1 MDRGMNSRMNHR
13 VLIAVALIT
22 FGLAACTTT
31 TSTDTIPTPDN
42 TDLPVDLLHDRG
54 AAQGALEDIEQ
65 QVGISPAQ
73 VTDIT
78 IYPEYMIVEAQDP
91 KVPDHIDSYT
101 WRDGE
106 VSAPEP
112 VHLSGPQEVVD
123 ASLYPT
129 TAVNLARL
137 PDTVRAAEREL
148 ETARPIRI
156 EEALATYLYI
166 GRSTSLDGRV
176 VIRLSIT
183 GPRRSGN
190 VETTS
195 NGEILTSTVS

>member
-1 MDRGMNSRMNHR
+1 MNRR
-13 VLIAVALIT
+13 VLLAIVVLT
-22 FGLAACTTT
+22 LGLGACTTT
-31 TSTDTIPTPDN
+31 TSTETIPTPDN

-54 AAQGALEDIEQ
+54 AARRALAEIEER
-65 QVGISPAQ
+65 VGISPAQ

-78 IYPEYMIVEAQDP
+78 IYTDYMIVEAQDP
-91 KVPDHIDSYT
+91 NVLDHIDTYT
-101 WRDGE
+101 WRDDD

-112 VHLSGPQEVVD
+112 VHLSGPQEAVD

-137 PDTVRAAEREL
+137 PDIVRDAEREL
-148 ETARPIRI
+148 ANARPIRI

-166 GRSTSLDGRV
+166 ERSTSLDGRV
-176 VIRLSIT
+176 VIRLSIS

-195 NGEILTSTVS
+195 SGEILTATVS

>member
-1 MDRGMNSRMNHR
+1 MKRR
-13 VLIAVALIT
+13 VLVVLAL
-22 FGLAACTTT
+22 LALTACTTT

-42 TDLPVDLLHDRG
+42 TDIPADLLHTPG
-54 AAQGALEDIEQ
+54 AAQRALEDIERR
-65 QVGISPAQ
+65 VGLSPAQ

-78 IYPEYMIVEAQDP
+78 IYAEYMIVEAQDP
-91 KVPDHIDSYT
+91 NVLDHIDTYT
-101 WRDGE
+101 WRDDE

-112 VHLSGPQEVVD
+112 VHLSGPQEDVD

-129 TAVNLARL
+129 TAVDLARL
-137 PDTVRAAEREL
+137 PDIVRTAEREL

-156 EEALATYLYI
+156 EEAVATYLYI
-166 GRSTSLDGRV
+166 ERSTSLDGRV
-176 VIRLSIT
+176 VIRLSIS

-195 NGEILTSTVS
+195 SGEILNATVS

>member
-1 MDRGMNSRMNHR
+1 MKRRLL
-13 VLIAVALIT
+13 VLLPLLAL
-22 FGLAACTTT
+22 GLGACTTT

-54 AAQGALEDIEQ
+54 AAQRALEEIEKR
-65 QVGISPAQ
+65 VGISPAQ

-78 IYPEYMIVEAQDP
+78 IYQEYMIVEAQDP
-91 KVPDHIDSYT
+91 NVLDHIDTYT
-101 WRDGE
+101 WRDDD

-112 VHLSGPQEVVD
+112 VHLSGPQEDVD

-137 PDTVRAAEREL
+137 PEIVRNSEREL
-148 ETARPIRI
+148 ETASPIRI
-156 EEALATYLYI
+156 EEAVATYLYI
-166 GRSTSLDGRV
+166 ERSTSLDGRV
-176 VIRLSIT
+176 VIRLSIS

-195 NGEILTSTVS
+195 SGEILTATVS